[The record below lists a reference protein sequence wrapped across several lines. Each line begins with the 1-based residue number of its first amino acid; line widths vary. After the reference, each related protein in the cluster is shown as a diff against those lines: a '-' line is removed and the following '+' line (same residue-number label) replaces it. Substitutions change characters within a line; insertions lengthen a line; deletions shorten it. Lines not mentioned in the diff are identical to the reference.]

1 MAAALPAL
9 ALGAGLLVAAWRWL
23 RGAARP
29 GRGGS
34 MRGKTVII
42 TGANSGLGR
51 AAAAELLRMRAR
63 VIMGCRDRARAERAA
78 REIRAEVGERADGA
92 GELVVREL
100 DLASLRSVRA
110 FCHRVLQEE
119 SRLDVLINN
128 AGIFQCPYMKTEDG
142 FEMQF
147 GVNHLGHFLLTNLLL
162 GLLKNSAPS
171 RIVVVSSKLYK
182 YGEINFEDL
191 NSEISYNKSFCYS
204 RSKLA
209 NILFAREL
217 ARRLEGTGVTV
228 NSLHPGIVRTNLG
241 RHVNIPLLAKPL
253 FNLVSWAFFK
263 TPLEGAQTS
272 IYLASSPDV
281 EGVSGKYFGDCKE
294 EELLPKAMDDLVARK
309 LWDIS
314 EVMVGLLKSF
324 GRIKSGPIASL
335 NGRKGIL
342 DTRHRDDCT
351 TGCLSAAKTESWELR
366 TKAEARGEH

>member
-1 MAAALPAL
+1 P
-9 ALGAGLLVAAWRWL
+9 
-23 RGAARP
+23 
-29 GRGGS
+29 
-34 MRGKTVII
+34 
-42 TGANSGLGR
+42 
-51 AAAAELLRMRAR
+51 
-63 VIMGCRDRARAERAA
+63 
-78 REIRAEVGERADGA
+78 
-92 GELVVREL
+92 
-100 DLASLRSVRA
+100 
-110 FCHRVLQEE
+110 

-241 RHVNIPLLAKPL
+241 RHLLHLILLSLAFPFPSKSLYWASDLGEAESSIPE
-253 FNLVSWAFFK
+253 NQ
-263 TPLEGAQTS
+263 GQ
-272 IYLASSPDV
+272 
-281 EGVSGKYFGDCKE
+281 
-294 EELLPKAMDDLVARK
+294 
-309 LWDIS
+309 
-314 EVMVGLLKSF
+314 LKSRA
-324 GRIKSGPIASL
+324 GL
-335 NGRKGIL
+335 
-342 DTRHRDDCT
+342 
-351 TGCLSAAKTESWELR
+351 
-366 TKAEARGEH
+366 